1 MSRHLSVA
9 SVIDKNK
16 VSSRTPWVIL
26 LEINVTDPNTRE
38 VVEVIRIAKNTENVI
53 FGQLES
59 GEPRIFT
66 AGNFSINVEQRQNE
80 APSVS
85 ISAQDQTR
93 YIEQRMED
101 EAGGVFSEVTMLV
114 VNTDRLDKPAEI
126 EETFQITNSGA
137 KNYVASFS
145 LGSEN
150 PLGIQFPKSNQWK
163 DRCTWRFRGYGCGY
177 TGTLKTCDYT
187 KDGPNGCLKHFKGKL
202 PFRGLPGLVRMN
214 V

>member
-16 VSSRTPWVIL
+16 VSSKTPWVIL
-26 LEINVTDPNTRE
+26 LEIGITDPNTRAVIE
-38 VVEVIRIAKNTENVI
+38 TIRIARNTENVI
-53 FGQLES
+53 FGKLADGS
-59 GEPRIFT
+59 PRIFL
-66 AGNFSINVEQRQNE
+66 AGNFSINIDQRQNE

-85 ISAQDQTR
+85 ITAQDQTR

-101 EAGGVFSEVTMLV
+101 TAGGTFSEVTMIV

-126 EETFQITNSGA
+126 EETFQITSSGA
-137 KNYVASFS
+137 KNYVASFA

-163 DRCTWRFRGYGCGY
+163 DRCAWRFRGYGCGY
-177 TGTLKTCDYT
+177 TGNIPTCDYT
-187 KDGPNGCLKHFKGKL
+187 KAGPNGCIKHFSGKL